1 MAQLLASGL
10 SRAEA
15 ARRSGVPRA
24 TLRSWIPPGINTVIA
39 RREEST
45 HCDGACERVRRVPR
59 AEYAYLLGLYLG
71 DGCLTCHRRNT
82 YRLRIALDVRYPSII
97 EECESAMAGVLPNKV
112 GRVACPGC
120 VSVNA
125 YSKHWPCLFPQHAP
139 GPKHM
144 RPIVLEPWQ
153 ERIGLE
159 EHPRLLLRGLIHSD
173 GYRGTNRI
181 KAGVYSYPRY
191 MFSNRSADIR
201 DIFTAACHRIGIHP
215 TQCGGWQL
223 SVARRND
230 VALMDSFIGP
240 KQ

>member
-1 MAQLLASGL
+1 
-10 SRAEA
+10 
-15 ARRSGVPRA
+15 
-24 TLRSWIPPGINTVIA
+24 
-39 RREEST
+39 
-45 HCDGACERVRRVPR
+45 
-59 AEYAYLLGLYLG
+59 
-71 DGCLTCHRRNT
+71 
-82 YRLRIALDVRYPSII
+82 
-97 EECESAMAGVLPNKV
+97 
-112 GRVACPGC
+112 
-120 VSVNA
+120 
-125 YSKHWPCLFPQHAP
+125 
-139 GPKHM
+139 M

-181 KAGVYSYPRY
+181 KGGAYSYPRY

-215 TQCGGWQL
+215 TLCGGWQL

-230 VALMDSFIGP
+230 VALMDGFIGP